1 MIEKD
6 RYLSISD
13 FASLAGVSKQ
23 AVYKQASN
31 KNSQLSPFVCQQ
43 GKRTLIKA
51 EALKAL
57 YEVDLENSTL
67 STPNST
73 YAQGDPPDRNDVGLN
88 NQPVSTVSELNNQP
102 EPTPEIQPI
111 QPENQPDA
119 EDYIAFLKAEIAD
132 LKDRQQEQ
140 ENRHAEAIAE
150 KDRIIQEQAK
160 QLADLCQ
167 QVADIAQKALTT
179 TAQQQYL
186 MAYDRKAGEQKPIEE
201 ATEQAVAD
209 EEPAEQ
215 QEQEHKGFFAWLK
228 AWFNNT

>member
-6 RYLSISD
+6 CYLSISE
-13 FASLAGVSKQ
+13 FARLAMVSKQ
-23 AVYKQASN
+23 AIYKQIRN
-31 KNSQLSPFVCQQ
+31 EHSQLAPFVCQQ

-57 YEVDLENSTL
+57 YKVDLENSTF
-67 STPNST
+67 STCEW
-73 YAQGDPPDRNDVGLN
+73 LK
-88 NQPVSTVSELNNQP
+88 
-102 EPTPEIQPI
+102 IQPDSTDKI
-111 QPENQPDA
+111 QPDT

-132 LKDRQQEQ
+132 LKEQ
-140 ENRHAEAIAE
+140 ENRHAEALAE

-186 MAYDRKAGEQKPIEE
+186 MAYDRKAGEQKPIEA
-201 ATEQAVAD
+201 ATEQSVAD
-209 EEPAEQ
+209 ESQNTEQ
-215 QEQEHKGFFAWLK
+215 PEREHKGFFARLK
-228 AWFNNT
+228 AWFNNV

>member
-6 RYLSISD
+6 CYLSISE
-13 FASLAGVSKQ
+13 FARLAMVSKQ
-23 AVYKQASN
+23 AIYKQIRN
-31 KNSQLSPFVCQQ
+31 EHSQLAPFVCQQ

-57 YEVDLENSTL
+57 YKVDLENSTL
-67 STPNST
+67 STQNST
-73 YAQGDPPDRNDVGLN
+73 L
-88 NQPVSTVSELNNQP
+88 STKDSTFSTCEWLK
-102 EPTPEIQPI
+102 IQPDSTDKI
-111 QPENQPDA
+111 QPDT

-132 LKDRQQEQ
+132 LKEQ
-140 ENRHAEAIAE
+140 ENRHAEALAE

-186 MAYDRKAGEQKPIEE
+186 MAYDRKAGEQKPIEA
-201 ATEQAVAD
+201 ATEQSVAD
-209 EEPAEQ
+209 ESQNTEQ
-215 QEQEHKGFFAWLK
+215 PEREHKGFFVRLK
-228 AWFNNT
+228 AWFNNV

>member
-6 RYLSISD
+6 CYLSISE
-13 FASLAGVSKQ
+13 FARLAMVSKQ
-23 AVYKQASN
+23 AIYKQISN
-31 KNSQLSPFVCQQ
+31 EHSQLAPFVCQQ

-57 YEVDLENSTL
+57 YKVDLENSTL
-67 STPNST
+67 STQNST
-73 YAQGDPPDRNDVGLN
+73 LSTKDSTFSTCEGLK
-88 NQPVSTVSELNNQP
+88 
-102 EPTPEIQPI
+102 IQPDSTDKI
-111 QPENQPDA
+111 QPDT

-132 LKDRQQEQ
+132 LKEQ
-140 ENRHAEAIAE
+140 ENRHAEALAE

-186 MAYDRKAGEQKPIEE
+186 MAYDRKAGEQKPIDAE
-201 ATEQAVAD
+201 TEQSVAD
-209 EEPAEQ
+209 ESQNTEQ
-215 QEQEHKGFFAWLK
+215 PEREHKGFFVRLK
-228 AWFNNT
+228 AWFNSV

>member
-6 RYLSISD
+6 CYLSISE
-13 FASLAGVSKQ
+13 FARLAMVSKQ
-23 AVYKQASN
+23 AIYKQISN
-31 KNSQLSPFVCQQ
+31 EHSQLAPFVCQQ

-57 YEVDLENSTL
+57 YKVDLENSTL
-67 STPNST
+67 STQNST
-73 YAQGDPPDRNDVGLN
+73 L
-88 NQPVSTVSELNNQP
+88 STKDSTFSTCEWLK
-102 EPTPEIQPI
+102 IQPDSTDKI
-111 QPENQPDA
+111 QPDT

-132 LKDRQQEQ
+132 LKEQ
-140 ENRHAEAIAE
+140 ENRHAEALAE

-186 MAYDRKAGEQKPIEE
+186 MAYDRKAGEQKPIEA
-201 ATEQAVAD
+201 ATEQSVAD
-209 EEPAEQ
+209 ESQNTEQ
-215 QEQEHKGFFAWLK
+215 PEREHKGFFAQLK
-228 AWFNNT
+228 AWFNNV

>member
-6 RYLSISD
+6 CYLSISE
-13 FASLAGVSKQ
+13 FARLAMVSKQ
-23 AVYKQASN
+23 AIYKQISN
-31 KNSQLSPFVCQQ
+31 EHSQLAPFVCQQ

-57 YEVDLENSTL
+57 YKVDLENSTF
-67 STPNST
+67 STCEW
-73 YAQGDPPDRNDVGLN
+73 LK
-88 NQPVSTVSELNNQP
+88 
-102 EPTPEIQPI
+102 IQPDSTDKI
-111 QPENQPDA
+111 QPDT

-132 LKDRQQEQ
+132 LKEQ
-140 ENRHAEAIAE
+140 ENRHAEALAE

-186 MAYDRKAGEQKPIEE
+186 MAYDRKAGEQKPIEA
-201 ATEQAVAD
+201 ATEQSVAD
-209 EEPAEQ
+209 ESQNTEQ
-215 QEQEHKGFFAWLK
+215 PEREHKGFFVRLK
-228 AWFNNT
+228 AWFNNI

>member
-6 RYLSISD
+6 CYLSISE
-13 FASLAGVSKQ
+13 FARLAMVSKQ
-23 AVYKQASN
+23 AIYKQISN
-31 KNSQLSPFVCQQ
+31 EHSQLAPFVCQQ

-57 YEVDLENSTL
+57 YKVDLENSTF
-67 STPNST
+67 STCE
-73 YAQGDPPDRNDVGLN
+73 GLK
-88 NQPVSTVSELNNQP
+88 
-102 EPTPEIQPI
+102 IQPDSTDKI
-111 QPENQPDA
+111 QPCQPDT

-132 LKDRQQEQ
+132 LKEQ
-140 ENRHAEAIAE
+140 ENRHAEALAE

-186 MAYDRKAGEQKPIEE
+186 MAYDRKAGEQKPIEA
-201 ATEQAVAD
+201 ATEQSVAD
-209 EEPAEQ
+209 ESQNTEQ
-215 QEQEHKGFFAWLK
+215 PEREHKGFFVRLK
-228 AWFNNT
+228 AWFNSV

>member
-6 RYLSISD
+6 CYLSISE
-13 FASLAGVSKQ
+13 FARLAMVSKQ
-23 AVYKQASN
+23 AIYKQIRN
-31 KNSQLSPFVCQQ
+31 EHSQLAPFVCQQ

-57 YEVDLENSTL
+57 YKVDLENSTL
-67 STPNST
+67 STQNST
-73 YAQGDPPDRNDVGLN
+73 L
-88 NQPVSTVSELNNQP
+88 STKDSTFSTCEWLK
-102 EPTPEIQPI
+102 IQPDSTDKI
-111 QPENQPDA
+111 QPFQPKIQPDT

-132 LKDRQQEQ
+132 LKEQ
-140 ENRHAEAIAE
+140 ENRHAEALAE

-186 MAYDRKAGEQKPIEE
+186 MAYDRKAGEQKPIEA
-201 ATEQAVAD
+201 ATEQSVAD
-209 EEPAEQ
+209 ESQNTEQ
-215 QEQEHKGFFAWLK
+215 PEREHKGFFVRLK
-228 AWFNNT
+228 AWFNSV

>member
-6 RYLSISD
+6 CYLSISE
-13 FASLAGVSKQ
+13 FARLAMVSKQ
-23 AVYKQASN
+23 AIYKQIRN
-31 KNSQLSPFVCQQ
+31 EHSQLAPFVCQQ

-57 YEVDLENSTL
+57 YKVDLENSTL
-67 STPNST
+67 STKDST
-73 YAQGDPPDRNDVGLN
+73 F
-88 NQPVSTVSELNNQP
+88 STCEWLK
-102 EPTPEIQPI
+102 IQPDSTDKI
-111 QPENQPDA
+111 QPFQPKIQPDT

-132 LKDRQQEQ
+132 LKEK
-140 ENRHAEAIAE
+140 ENRHAEALAE

-186 MAYDRKAGEQKPIEE
+186 MAYDRKAGEQKPIEA
-201 ATEQAVAD
+201 ATEQSVAD
-209 EEPAEQ
+209 ESQNTEQ
-215 QEQEHKGFFAWLK
+215 PEREHKGFFVRLK
-228 AWFNNT
+228 AWFNSV

>member
-6 RYLSISD
+6 CYLSISE
-13 FASLAGVSKQ
+13 FARLAMVSKQ
-23 AVYKQASN
+23 AIYKQISN
-31 KNSQLSPFVCQQ
+31 EHSQLAPFVCQQ

-57 YEVDLENSTL
+57 YKVDLENSTL
-67 STPNST
+67 STCE
-73 YAQGDPPDRNDVGLN
+73 GLK
-88 NQPVSTVSELNNQP
+88 
-102 EPTPEIQPI
+102 IQPDSTDKI
-111 QPENQPDA
+111 QPDT

-132 LKDRQQEQ
+132 LKEQ
-140 ENRHAEAIAE
+140 ENRHAEALAE

-186 MAYDRKAGEQKPIEE
+186 MAYDRKAGEQKPIDAE
-201 ATEQAVAD
+201 TEQSVAD
-209 EEPAEQ
+209 ESQNTEQ
-215 QEQEHKGFFAWLK
+215 PEREHKGFFARLK
-228 AWFNNT
+228 AWFNNV

>member
-6 RYLSISD
+6 CYLSISE
-13 FASLAGVSKQ
+13 FARLAMVSKQ
-23 AVYKQASN
+23 AIYKQISN
-31 KNSQLSPFVCQQ
+31 EHSQLAPFVCQQ

-57 YEVDLENSTL
+57 YKVDLENSTF
-67 STPNST
+67 STCEW
-73 YAQGDPPDRNDVGLN
+73 LK
-88 NQPVSTVSELNNQP
+88 
-102 EPTPEIQPI
+102 IQPDSTDKI
-111 QPENQPDA
+111 QPCQPKIQPDT

-132 LKDRQQEQ
+132 LKEQ
-140 ENRHAEAIAE
+140 ENRHAEALAE

-186 MAYDRKAGEQKPIEE
+186 MAYDRKAGEQKPIEA
-201 ATEQAVAD
+201 ATEQSVAD
-209 EEPAEQ
+209 ESQNTEQ
-215 QEQEHKGFFAWLK
+215 PEREHKGFFARLK
-228 AWFNNT
+228 AWFNNI

>member
-6 RYLSISD
+6 CYLSISE
-13 FASLAGVSKQ
+13 FARLAMVSKQ
-23 AVYKQASN
+23 AIYKQISN
-31 KNSQLSPFVCQQ
+31 EHSQLAPFVCQQ

-57 YEVDLENSTL
+57 YKVDLENSTFSTQNSTL
-67 STPNST
+67 STKDST
-73 YAQGDPPDRNDVGLN
+73 FSTCEGLK
-88 NQPVSTVSELNNQP
+88 
-102 EPTPEIQPI
+102 IQPDSTDKI
-111 QPENQPDA
+111 QPDT

-132 LKDRQQEQ
+132 LKEQ
-140 ENRHAEAIAE
+140 ENRHAEALAE

-186 MAYDRKAGEQKPIEE
+186 MAYDRKAGEQKPIEA
-201 ATEQAVAD
+201 ATEQSVAD
-209 EEPAEQ
+209 ESQNTEQ
-215 QEQEHKGFFAWLK
+215 PEREHKGFFVRLK
-228 AWFNNT
+228 AWFNNI

>member
-6 RYLSISD
+6 CYLSISE
-13 FASLAGVSKQ
+13 FARLAMVSKQ
-23 AVYKQASN
+23 AIYKQISN
-31 KNSQLSPFVCQQ
+31 EHSQLAPFVCQQ

-57 YEVDLENSTL
+57 YKVDLENSTL
-67 STPNST
+67 STCE
-73 YAQGDPPDRNDVGLN
+73 GLK
-88 NQPVSTVSELNNQP
+88 
-102 EPTPEIQPI
+102 IQPDSTDKI
-111 QPENQPDA
+111 QPCQPKIQPDT

-132 LKDRQQEQ
+132 LKEQ
-140 ENRHAEAIAE
+140 ENRHAEALAE

-186 MAYDRKAGEQKPIEE
+186 MAYDRKAGEQKPIEA
-201 ATEQAVAD
+201 ATEQSVAD
-209 EEPAEQ
+209 ESQNTEQ
-215 QEQEHKGFFAWLK
+215 PEREHKGFFARLK
-228 AWFNNT
+228 AWFNNI

>member
-6 RYLSISD
+6 CYLSISE
-13 FASLAGVSKQ
+13 FARLAMVSKQ
-23 AVYKQASN
+23 AIYKQISN
-31 KNSQLSPFVCQQ
+31 EHSQLAPFVCQQ

-57 YEVDLENSTL
+57 YKVDLENSTL
-67 STPNST
+67 STCE
-73 YAQGDPPDRNDVGLN
+73 GLK
-88 NQPVSTVSELNNQP
+88 
-102 EPTPEIQPI
+102 IQPDSTDKI
-111 QPENQPDA
+111 QPCQPDT

-132 LKDRQQEQ
+132 LKEQ
-140 ENRHAEAIAE
+140 ENRHAEALAE

-186 MAYDRKAGEQKPIEE
+186 MAYDRKAGEQKPIEA
-201 ATEQAVAD
+201 ATEQSVAD
-209 EEPAEQ
+209 ESQNTEQ
-215 QEQEHKGFFAWLK
+215 PEREHKGFFARLK
-228 AWFNNT
+228 AWFNSV

>member
-6 RYLSISD
+6 CYLSISE
-13 FASLAGVSKQ
+13 FARLAMVSKQ
-23 AVYKQASN
+23 AIYKQISN
-31 KNSQLSPFVCQQ
+31 EHSQLAPFVCQQ

-57 YEVDLENSTL
+57 YKVDLENSTL
-67 STPNST
+67 STRNST
-73 YAQGDPPDRNDVGLN
+73 I
-88 NQPVSTVSELNNQP
+88 STKDSTFSTCEWLK
-102 EPTPEIQPI
+102 IQPDSTDKI
-111 QPENQPDA
+111 QPCQPKIQPDT

-132 LKDRQQEQ
+132 LKEQ
-140 ENRHAEAIAE
+140 ENRHAEALAE

-186 MAYDRKAGEQKPIEE
+186 MAYDRKAGEQKPIEA
-201 ATEQAVAD
+201 ATEQSVAD
-209 EEPAEQ
+209 ESQNTEQ
-215 QEQEHKGFFAWLK
+215 PEREHKGFFVRLK
-228 AWFNNT
+228 AWFNNV

>member
-6 RYLSISD
+6 CYLSISE
-13 FASLAGVSKQ
+13 FARLAMVSKQ
-23 AVYKQASN
+23 AIYKQIRN
-31 KNSQLSPFVCQQ
+31 EHSQLAPFVCQQ

-57 YEVDLENSTL
+57 YKVDLENSTL
-67 STPNST
+67 STQNST
-73 YAQGDPPDRNDVGLN
+73 L
-88 NQPVSTVSELNNQP
+88 STKDSTFSTCEWLK
-102 EPTPEIQPI
+102 IQPDSTDKI
-111 QPENQPDA
+111 QPCQPKIQPDT

-132 LKDRQQEQ
+132 LKEQ
-140 ENRHAEAIAE
+140 ENRHAEALAE

-186 MAYDRKAGEQKPIEE
+186 MAYDRKAGEQKPIDAE
-201 ATEQAVAD
+201 TEQSVAD
-209 EEPAEQ
+209 ESQNTEQ
-215 QEQEHKGFFAWLK
+215 PEREHKGFFVRLK
-228 AWFNNT
+228 AWFNNV

>member
-6 RYLSISD
+6 CYLSISE
-13 FASLAGVSKQ
+13 FARLAMVSKQ
-23 AVYKQASN
+23 AIYKQISN
-31 KNSQLSPFVCQQ
+31 EHSQLAPFVCQQ

-57 YEVDLENSTL
+57 YKVDLENSTL
-67 STPNST
+67 STCE
-73 YAQGDPPDRNDVGLN
+73 GLK
-88 NQPVSTVSELNNQP
+88 
-102 EPTPEIQPI
+102 IQPDSTDKI
-111 QPENQPDA
+111 QPDT

-132 LKDRQQEQ
+132 LKEQ
-140 ENRHAEAIAE
+140 ENRHAEALAE

-186 MAYDRKAGEQKPIEE
+186 MAYDRKAGEQKPIEA
-201 ATEQAVAD
+201 ATEQSVAD
-209 EEPAEQ
+209 ESQNTEQ
-215 QEQEHKGFFAWLK
+215 PEREHKGFFVRLK
-228 AWFNNT
+228 AWFNNI

>member
-6 RYLSISD
+6 CYLSISE
-13 FASLAGVSKQ
+13 FARLAMVSKQ
-23 AVYKQASN
+23 AIYKQISN
-31 KNSQLSPFVCQQ
+31 EHSQLAPFVCQQ

-57 YEVDLENSTL
+57 YKVDLENSTL
-67 STPNST
+67 STKDST
-73 YAQGDPPDRNDVGLN
+73 FSTCEGLK
-88 NQPVSTVSELNNQP
+88 
-102 EPTPEIQPI
+102 IQPDSTDKI
-111 QPENQPDA
+111 QPDT

-132 LKDRQQEQ
+132 LKEQ
-140 ENRHAEAIAE
+140 ENRHAEALAE

-186 MAYDRKAGEQKPIEE
+186 MAYDRKAGEQKPIEA
-201 ATEQAVAD
+201 ATEQSVAD
-209 EEPAEQ
+209 ESQNTEQ
-215 QEQEHKGFFAWLK
+215 PEREHKGFFVRLK
-228 AWFNNT
+228 AWFNNI

>member
-6 RYLSISD
+6 CYLSISE
-13 FASLAGVSKQ
+13 FARLAMVSKQ
-23 AVYKQASN
+23 AIYKQIRN
-31 KNSQLSPFVCQQ
+31 EHSQLAPFVCQQ

-57 YEVDLENSTL
+57 YKVDLENSTF
-67 STPNST
+67 STCE
-73 YAQGDPPDRNDVGLN
+73 GLK
-88 NQPVSTVSELNNQP
+88 
-102 EPTPEIQPI
+102 IQPDSTDKI
-111 QPENQPDA
+111 QPDT

-132 LKDRQQEQ
+132 LKEQ
-140 ENRHAEAIAE
+140 ENRHAEALAE

-186 MAYDRKAGEQKPIEE
+186 MAYDRKAGEQKPIEA
-201 ATEQAVAD
+201 ATEQSVAD
-209 EEPAEQ
+209 ESQNTEQ
-215 QEQEHKGFFAWLK
+215 PEREHKGFFARLK
-228 AWFNNT
+228 AWFNSV

>member
-6 RYLSISD
+6 CYLSISE
-13 FASLAGVSKQ
+13 FARLAMVSKQ
-23 AVYKQASN
+23 AIYKQIRN
-31 KNSQLSPFVCQQ
+31 EHSQLAPFVCQQ

-57 YEVDLENSTL
+57 YKVDLENSTL
-67 STPNST
+67 STQNST
-73 YAQGDPPDRNDVGLN
+73 I
-88 NQPVSTVSELNNQP
+88 STKDSTFSTCEWLK
-102 EPTPEIQPI
+102 IQPDSTDKI
-111 QPENQPDA
+111 QPDT

-132 LKDRQQEQ
+132 LKEQ
-140 ENRHAEAIAE
+140 ENRHAEALAE

-186 MAYDRKAGEQKPIEE
+186 MAYDRKAGEQKPIEA
-201 ATEQAVAD
+201 ATEQSVAD
-209 EEPAEQ
+209 ESQNTEQ
-215 QEQEHKGFFAWLK
+215 PEREHKGFFVRLK
-228 AWFNNT
+228 AWFNSV

>member
-6 RYLSISD
+6 CYLSISE
-13 FASLAGVSKQ
+13 FARLAMVSKQ
-23 AVYKQASN
+23 AIYKQIRN
-31 KNSQLSPFVCQQ
+31 EHSQLAPFVCQQ

-57 YEVDLENSTL
+57 YKVDLENSTL
-67 STPNST
+67 STQNST
-73 YAQGDPPDRNDVGLN
+73 L
-88 NQPVSTVSELNNQP
+88 STKDSTFSTCEWLK
-102 EPTPEIQPI
+102 IQPDSTDKI
-111 QPENQPDA
+111 QPDT

-132 LKDRQQEQ
+132 LKEQ
-140 ENRHAEAIAE
+140 ENRHAEALAE

-186 MAYDRKAGEQKPIEE
+186 MAYDRKAGEQKPIE
-201 ATEQAVAD
+201 AAAEQSVAD
-209 EEPAEQ
+209 ESQNTEQ
-215 QEQEHKGFFAWLK
+215 PEREHKGFFVRLK
-228 AWFNNT
+228 AWFNNV

>member
-6 RYLSISD
+6 CYLSISE
-13 FASLAGVSKQ
+13 FARLAMVSKQ
-23 AVYKQASN
+23 AIYKQIRN
-31 KNSQLSPFVCQQ
+31 EHSQLAPFVCQQ

-57 YEVDLENSTL
+57 YKVDLENSTL
-67 STPNST
+67 STCEW
-73 YAQGDPPDRNDVGLN
+73 LK
-88 NQPVSTVSELNNQP
+88 
-102 EPTPEIQPI
+102 IQPDSTDKI
-111 QPENQPDA
+111 QPDT

-132 LKDRQQEQ
+132 LKEQ
-140 ENRHAEAIAE
+140 ENRHAEALAE

-186 MAYDRKAGEQKPIEE
+186 MAYDRKAGEQKPIEA
-201 ATEQAVAD
+201 ATEQSVAD
-209 EEPAEQ
+209 ESQNTEQ
-215 QEQEHKGFFAWLK
+215 PEREHKGFFARLK
-228 AWFNNT
+228 AWFNNV

>member
-6 RYLSISD
+6 CYLSISE
-13 FASLAGVSKQ
+13 FARLAMVSKQ
-23 AVYKQASN
+23 AIYKQISN
-31 KNSQLSPFVCQQ
+31 EHSQLAPFVCQQ

-57 YEVDLENSTL
+57 YKVDLENSTF
-67 STPNST
+67 STCEW
-73 YAQGDPPDRNDVGLN
+73 LK
-88 NQPVSTVSELNNQP
+88 
-102 EPTPEIQPI
+102 IQPDSTDKI
-111 QPENQPDA
+111 QPCQPDT

-132 LKDRQQEQ
+132 LKEQ
-140 ENRHAEAIAE
+140 ENRHAEALAE

-186 MAYDRKAGEQKPIEE
+186 MAYDRKAGEQKPIDAE
-201 ATEQAVAD
+201 TEQSVAD
-209 EEPAEQ
+209 ESQNTEQ
-215 QEQEHKGFFAWLK
+215 PEREHKGFFARLK
-228 AWFNNT
+228 AWFNNV

>member
-6 RYLSISD
+6 CYLSISE
-13 FASLAGVSKQ
+13 FARLAMVSKQ
-23 AVYKQASN
+23 AIYKQIRN
-31 KNSQLSPFVCQQ
+31 EHSQLAPFVCQQ

-57 YEVDLENSTL
+57 YKVDLENSTL
-67 STPNST
+67 STQNST
-73 YAQGDPPDRNDVGLN
+73 LSTKDSTFSTCEGLK
-88 NQPVSTVSELNNQP
+88 
-102 EPTPEIQPI
+102 IQPDSTDKIQSCQPKI
-111 QPENQPDA
+111 QPDT

-132 LKDRQQEQ
+132 LKEQ
-140 ENRHAEAIAE
+140 ENRHAEALAE

-186 MAYDRKAGEQKPIEE
+186 MAYDRKAGEQKPIEA
-201 ATEQAVAD
+201 ATEQSVAD
-209 EEPAEQ
+209 ESQNIEQ
-215 QEQEHKGFFAWLK
+215 PEREHKGFFVRLK
-228 AWFNNT
+228 AWFNNV

>member
-6 RYLSISD
+6 CYLSISE
-13 FASLAGVSKQ
+13 FARLAMVSKQ
-23 AVYKQASN
+23 AIYKQISN
-31 KNSQLSPFVCQQ
+31 EHSQLAPFVCQQ

-57 YEVDLENSTL
+57 YKVDLENSTL
-67 STPNST
+67 STQNST
-73 YAQGDPPDRNDVGLN
+73 LSTKNSTFSTCEGLK
-88 NQPVSTVSELNNQP
+88 
-102 EPTPEIQPI
+102 IQPDSTDKI
-111 QPENQPDA
+111 QPDT

-132 LKDRQQEQ
+132 LKEQ
-140 ENRHAEAIAE
+140 ENRHAEALAE

-186 MAYDRKAGEQKPIEE
+186 MAYDRKAGEQKPIEA
-201 ATEQAVAD
+201 ATEQSVAD
-209 EEPAEQ
+209 ESQNTEQ
-215 QEQEHKGFFAWLK
+215 PEREHKGFFVRLK
-228 AWFNNT
+228 AWFNSV